1 MKTVIITGGTKG
13 LGKEIAK
20 VFAQHNYNLVLTYLQ
35 DDESA
40 LQTKKELEQ
49 FNVETMIIK
58 SDVSKEQKVIELLDS
73 AKIKFKSIDVL
84 INNAGI
90 AIDTTLED
98 KTVDNFKRILDTNL
112 IGPFLTSKYIGQ
124 FMFNQGFGKIINIS
138 STNAIDTYYKEGLD
152 YDASKAGLNS
162 LTLNFANIYAPVINV
177 NAIACGWINTE
188 MNENMDQE
196 FKNKEMSK
204 ILLNRFAEPK
214 EIASIVYFLTT
225 QEASYINGSI
235 IRVDG
240 GLKDERLNR

>member
-13 LGKEIAK
+13 LGKAIAK
-20 VFAQHNYNLVLTYLQ
+20 VFALHNYNLVLTYLH
-35 DDESA
+35 DDDSA

-49 FNVETMIIK
+49 FNSNIMIVK
-58 SDVSKEQKVIELLDS
+58 SDVSSEQEVIKLLDS
-73 AKIKFKSIDVL
+73 VKSRFESIDVL

-124 FMFNQGFGKIINIS
+124 FMFNQGYGKIINIS
-138 STNAIDTYYKEGLD
+138 STNAIDTYYKESLD

-188 MNENMDQE
+188 MNKDMDQE
-196 FKNKEMSK
+196 FKDKEKSK
-204 ILLNRFAEPK
+204 VLLNRFAELE
-214 EIASIVYFLTT
+214 EIANVVYFLTT
-225 QEASYINGSI
+225 KEASYINGSI

-240 GLKDERLNR
+240 GLRR

>member
-13 LGKEIAK
+13 LGKAIAK
-20 VFAQHNYNLVLTYLQ
+20 VFALHNYNLILTYLH
-35 DDESA
+35 DDASA

-49 FNVETMIIK
+49 FNSEVMIVK
-58 SDVSKEQKVIELLDS
+58 SDVSSEQEVIKLLNS
-73 AKIKFKSIDVL
+73 VKSRFESIDVL

-90 AIDTTLED
+90 AIDTTLDD

-124 FMFNQGFGKIINIS
+124 FMFNQGYGKIINIS

-162 LTLNFANIYAPVINV
+162 LTLNFADIYAPVINV

-188 MNENMDQE
+188 MNKDMDQE
-196 FKNKEMSK
+196 FKDKEESK
-204 ILLNRFAEPK
+204 ILLNRFAEPE
-214 EIASIVYFLTT
+214 EIANVVYFLTT
-225 QEASYINGSI
+225 KEACYINGSI

-240 GLKDERLNR
+240 GLRR

>member
-1 MKTVIITGGTKG
+1 MKTVIVTGGTKG
-13 LGKEIAK
+13 LGKAIAK
-20 VFAQHNYNLVLTYLQ
+20 VFALHNYNLILTYLH
-35 DDESA
+35 DDASA

-49 FNVETMIIK
+49 FNSKVMIVK
-58 SDVSKEQKVIELLDS
+58 SDVSDEQEVIKLLDS
-73 AKIKFKSIDVL
+73 VKSKFESIDVL

-124 FMFNQGFGKIINIS
+124 FMFNQGYGKIINIS

-162 LTLNFANIYAPVINV
+162 LTLNFADIYAPVINV

-188 MNENMDQE
+188 MNKDMDQE
-196 FKNKEMSK
+196 FKDKEVSK
-204 ILLNRFAEPK
+204 ILLNRFAEPE
-214 EIASIVYFLTT
+214 EIANVVYFLTT
-225 QEASYINGSI
+225 KEASYINGSI

-240 GLKDERLNR
+240 GLRR

>member
-1 MKTVIITGGTKG
+1 MKTVIVTGGTKG
-13 LGKEIAK
+13 LGKAIAK
-20 VFAQHNYNLVLTYLQ
+20 VFALHNYNLILTYLH
-35 DDESA
+35 DDASA

-49 FNVETMIIK
+49 FNSKVMIVK
-58 SDVSKEQKVIELLDS
+58 SDVSSEQEVIKLLDS
-73 AKIKFKSIDVL
+73 VKSRFESIDVL

-124 FMFNQGFGKIINIS
+124 FMFNQGYGKIINIS
-138 STNAIDTYYKEGLD
+138 STNAIDTYYKESLD

-162 LTLNFANIYAPVINV
+162 LTLNFADIYAPVINV

-188 MNENMDQE
+188 MNKDMDQE
-196 FKNKEMSK
+196 FKDKEESK
-204 ILLNRFAEPK
+204 ILLNRFAEPE
-214 EIASIVYFLTT
+214 EIANVVYFLTT
-225 QEASYINGSI
+225 KEASYINGSI

-240 GLKDERLNR
+240 GLRR

>member
-1 MKTVIITGGTKG
+1 MKTVIVTGGTKG
-13 LGKEIAK
+13 LGKAIAK
-20 VFAQHNYNLVLTYLQ
+20 VFALHNYNLILTYLH
-35 DDESA
+35 DDASA
-40 LQTKKELEQ
+40 LHTKKELEQ
-49 FNVETMIIK
+49 FNSKVMIVK
-58 SDVSKEQKVIELLDS
+58 SDVSDEQEVIKLLDS
-73 AKIKFKSIDVL
+73 VKSKFESIDVL

-124 FMFNQGFGKIINIS
+124 FMFNQGYGKIINIS

-162 LTLNFANIYAPVINV
+162 LTLNFADIYAPVINV

-188 MNENMDQE
+188 MNKDMDQE
-196 FKNKEMSK
+196 FKDKEVSK
-204 ILLNRFAEPK
+204 ILLNRFAEPE
-214 EIASIVYFLTT
+214 EIANVVYFLTT
-225 QEASYINGSI
+225 KEASYINGSI

-240 GLKDERLNR
+240 GLRR

>member
-13 LGKEIAK
+13 LGKAIAK
-20 VFAQHNYNLVLTYLQ
+20 VFALHNSNLILTYLH
-35 DDESA
+35 DDASA

-49 FNVETMIIK
+49 FNSKVMIVK
-58 SDVSKEQKVIELLDS
+58 SDVSSEQEVIKLLDS
-73 AKIKFKSIDVL
+73 VKSRFESIDVL

-90 AIDTTLED
+90 AIDTTLDD

-124 FMFNQGFGKIINIS
+124 FMFNQGYGKIINLS

-162 LTLNFANIYAPVINV
+162 LTLNFADIYAPVINV

-188 MNENMDQE
+188 MNKDMDQE
-196 FKNKEMSK
+196 FKDKEVSK
-204 ILLNRFAEPK
+204 ILLNRFAEPE
-214 EIASIVYFLTT
+214 EIANVVYFLTT
-225 QEASYINGSI
+225 KEACYINGSI

-240 GLKDERLNR
+240 GLRR

>member
-1 MKTVIITGGTKG
+1 MKTVIVTGGTKG
-13 LGKEIAK
+13 LGKAIAK
-20 VFAQHNYNLVLTYLQ
+20 VFALHNYNLILTYLH
-35 DDESA
+35 DDASA
-40 LQTKKELEQ
+40 LHTKKELEQ
-49 FNVETMIIK
+49 FNSKVMIVK
-58 SDVSKEQKVIELLDS
+58 SDVSDEQEVIKLLDS
-73 AKIKFKSIDVL
+73 IKSKFESIDVL

-124 FMFNQGFGKIINIS
+124 FMFNQGYGKIINIS

-162 LTLNFANIYAPVINV
+162 LTLNFADIYAPVINV

-188 MNENMDQE
+188 MNKDMDQE
-196 FKNKEMSK
+196 FKDKEVSK
-204 ILLNRFAEPK
+204 ILLNRFAEPE
-214 EIASIVYFLTT
+214 EIANVVYFLTT
-225 QEASYINGSI
+225 KEASYINGSI

-240 GLKDERLNR
+240 GLRR

>member
-1 MKTVIITGGTKG
+1 MKTVIVTGGTKG
-13 LGKEIAK
+13 LGKAIAK
-20 VFAQHNYNLVLTYLQ
+20 VFALHNYNLILTYLH
-35 DDESA
+35 DDASA
-40 LQTKKELEQ
+40 LHTKKELEQ
-49 FNVETMIIK
+49 FNSKVMIVK
-58 SDVSKEQKVIELLDS
+58 SDVSSEQEVIKLLDS
-73 AKIKFKSIDVL
+73 VKSKFESIDVL

-124 FMFNQGFGKIINIS
+124 FMFNQGYGKIINIS

-162 LTLNFANIYAPVINV
+162 LTLNFADIYAPVINV

-188 MNENMDQE
+188 MNKDMDQE
-196 FKNKEMSK
+196 FKDKEVSK
-204 ILLNRFAEPK
+204 ILLNRFAEPE
-214 EIASIVYFLTT
+214 EIANVVYFLTT
-225 QEASYINGSI
+225 KEASYINGSI

-240 GLKDERLNR
+240 GLRR

>member
-1 MKTVIITGGTKG
+1 MKTVIVTGGTKG
-13 LGKEIAK
+13 LGKAIAK
-20 VFAQHNYNLVLTYLQ
+20 VFALHNYNLILTYLH
-35 DDESA
+35 DDASA

-49 FNVETMIIK
+49 FNSKVVIVK
-58 SDVSKEQKVIELLDS
+58 SDVSNEQEVIKLLDNVKS
-73 AKIKFKSIDVL
+73 RFESIDVL

-124 FMFNQGFGKIINIS
+124 FMFNQGYGKIINIS

-162 LTLNFANIYAPVINV
+162 LTLNFADIYAPVINV

-188 MNENMDQE
+188 MNKDMDQE
-196 FKNKEMSK
+196 FKDKEESK
-204 ILLNRFAEPK
+204 ILLNRFAEPE
-214 EIASIVYFLTT
+214 EIANVVYFLTT
-225 QEASYINGSI
+225 KEASYINGAI

-240 GLKDERLNR
+240 GLRR

>member
-13 LGKEIAK
+13 LGKAIAK
-20 VFAQHNYNLVLTYLQ
+20 VFALHNYNLVLTYLH
-35 DDESA
+35 DDASA

-49 FNVETMIIK
+49 FNSKVMIVK
-58 SDVSKEQKVIELLDS
+58 SDVSSEQEVIKLLDS
-73 AKIKFKSIDVL
+73 VKSRFESIDVL

-90 AIDTTLED
+90 AIDTTLDD
-98 KTVDNFKRILDTNL
+98 KNVDNFKRILDTNL
-112 IGPFLTSKYIGQ
+112 IGPFLTSKYIGR
-124 FMFNQGFGKIINIS
+124 FMFNQGYGKIINIS

-188 MNENMDQE
+188 MNKDMDQE
-196 FKNKEMSK
+196 FKDKEVSK
-204 ILLNRFAEPK
+204 ILLNRFAEPE
-214 EIASIVYFLTT
+214 EIANVVYFLTT
-225 QEASYINGSI
+225 KEASYINGSI

-240 GLKDERLNR
+240 GLRR

>member
-13 LGKEIAK
+13 LGKAIAK
-20 VFAQHNYNLVLTYLQ
+20 VFALHNYNLILTYLH
-35 DDESA
+35 DDASA

-49 FNVETMIIK
+49 FNSKVMIVK
-58 SDVSKEQKVIELLDS
+58 SDVSSEQEVIKLLDS
-73 AKIKFKSIDVL
+73 VKSRFESIDVL

-124 FMFNQGFGKIINIS
+124 FMFNQGYGKIINIS
-138 STNAIDTYYKEGLD
+138 STNAIDTYYKESLD

-162 LTLNFANIYAPVINV
+162 LTLNFADIYAPVINV

-188 MNENMDQE
+188 MNKDMDQE
-196 FKNKEMSK
+196 FKDKEVSK
-204 ILLNRFAEPK
+204 ILLNRFAEPE
-214 EIASIVYFLTT
+214 EIANVVYFLTT
-225 QEASYINGSI
+225 KEASYINGSI

-240 GLKDERLNR
+240 GLRR

>member
-13 LGKEIAK
+13 LGKAIAK
-20 VFAQHNYNLVLTYLQ
+20 VFALHNYNLILTYLH
-35 DDESA
+35 DDASA

-49 FNVETMIIK
+49 FNSKVMIVK
-58 SDVSKEQKVIELLDS
+58 SDVSDEQEVIKLLDS
-73 AKIKFKSIDVL
+73 VKSRFESIDVL

-124 FMFNQGFGKIINIS
+124 FMFNQGYGKIINIS
-138 STNAIDTYYKEGLD
+138 STNAIDTYYKESLD

-162 LTLNFANIYAPVINV
+162 LTLNFADIYAPVINV

-188 MNENMDQE
+188 MNKDMDQE
-196 FKNKEMSK
+196 FKDKEVSK
-204 ILLNRFAEPK
+204 ILLNRFAEPE
-214 EIASIVYFLTT
+214 EIANVVYFLTT
-225 QEASYINGSI
+225 KEASYINGSI

-240 GLKDERLNR
+240 GLRR

>member
-13 LGKEIAK
+13 LGKAIAK
-20 VFAQHNYNLVLTYLQ
+20 VFALHNYNLILTYLH
-35 DDESA
+35 DDASA

-49 FNVETMIIK
+49 FNSEVMIVK
-58 SDVSKEQKVIELLDS
+58 SDVSDEQEVIKLLDNVKS
-73 AKIKFKSIDVL
+73 RFESIDVL

-124 FMFNQGFGKIINIS
+124 FMFNQGYGKIINIS
-138 STNAIDTYYKEGLD
+138 STNAIDTYYKESLD

-188 MNENMDQE
+188 MNKNMDQE
-196 FKNKEMSK
+196 FKEKEASK
-204 ILLNRFAEPK
+204 ILLNRFAEPE
-214 EIASIVYFLTT
+214 EIANVVYFLTT
-225 QEASYINGSI
+225 KEASYINGSI

-240 GLKDERLNR
+240 GLRR

>member
-13 LGKEIAK
+13 LGKAIAK
-20 VFAQHNYNLVLTYLQ
+20 VFALHNYNLILTYLH
-35 DDESA
+35 DDASA

-49 FNVETMIIK
+49 FNSKVMIVK
-58 SDVSKEQKVIELLDS
+58 SDVSSEQEVIKLLDS
-73 AKIKFKSIDVL
+73 VKSRFESIDVL

-90 AIDTTLED
+90 AIDTTLDD

-124 FMFNQGFGKIINIS
+124 FMFNQGYGKIINIS
-138 STNAIDTYYKEGLD
+138 STNAIDTYYKESLD

-162 LTLNFANIYAPVINV
+162 LNLNFADIYAPVINV

-188 MNENMDQE
+188 MNKDMDQE
-196 FKNKEMSK
+196 FKDKEVSK
-204 ILLNRFAEPK
+204 ILLNRFAEPE
-214 EIASIVYFLTT
+214 EIANVVYFLTT
-225 QEASYINGSI
+225 KEASYINGSI

-240 GLKDERLNR
+240 GLRR

>member
-1 MKTVIITGGTKG
+1 MKTVIVTGGTKG
-13 LGKEIAK
+13 LGKAIAK
-20 VFAQHNYNLVLTYLQ
+20 VFALHNYNLVLTYLH
-35 DDESA
+35 DDASA

-49 FNVETMIIK
+49 FNSKVMIVK
-58 SDVSKEQKVIELLDS
+58 SDVSDAQEVIKLLDS
-73 AKIKFKSIDVL
+73 VKSKFESIDVL

-124 FMFNQGFGKIINIS
+124 FMFNQGYGKIINIS

-162 LTLNFANIYAPVINV
+162 LTLNFADIYAPVINV

-188 MNENMDQE
+188 MNKDMDQE
-196 FKNKEMSK
+196 FKDKEESK
-204 ILLNRFAEPK
+204 ILLNRFAEPE
-214 EIASIVYFLTT
+214 EIANVVYFLTT
-225 QEASYINGSI
+225 KEASYINGSI

-240 GLKDERLNR
+240 GLRR

>member
-1 MKTVIITGGTKG
+1 MKTVIVTGGTKG
-13 LGKEIAK
+13 LGKAIAK
-20 VFAQHNYNLVLTYLQ
+20 VFALHNYNLILTYLH
-35 DDESA
+35 DDASA
-40 LQTKKELEQ
+40 LHTKKELEQ
-49 FNVETMIIK
+49 FNSKVMIVK
-58 SDVSKEQKVIELLDS
+58 SDVSDEQEVIKLLDS
-73 AKIKFKSIDVL
+73 VKSKFESIDVL

-124 FMFNQGFGKIINIS
+124 FMFNQGYGKIINIS

-162 LTLNFANIYAPVINV
+162 LTLNFADIYAPVINV

-188 MNENMDQE
+188 MNKDMDQE
-196 FKNKEMSK
+196 FKDKEESK
-204 ILLNRFAEPK
+204 ILLNRFAEPE
-214 EIASIVYFLTT
+214 EIANVVYFLTT
-225 QEASYINGSI
+225 KEASYINGSI

-240 GLKDERLNR
+240 GLRR